1 MPESKC
7 VKHKAH
13 RLSPFC
19 QAISCGCQNSLA
31 AAASPSSPPSPSCL
45 SSRQQRGG
53 QNSSSRSCTTPCSC
67 EKASLC
73 PPCLNSQQ
81 RRRTDHVLLHAAV
94 ERLVS
99 AVISREDSYRSCTSL
114 CSHSTH
120 LSPPPLVS
128 AFSKLWQI
136 TLALRWSSFRPCTL
150 CFPAQLP
157 PL

>member
-73 PPCLNSQQ
+73 PPCLNIQQ
-81 RRRTDHVLLHAAV
+81 RRTELCQIMCFSMQTWRGLSQQLSV
-94 ERLVS
+94 ERTPTDS
-99 AVISREDSYRSCTSL
+99 ALLCAATAPTFLRLPWSR
-114 CSHSTH
+114 HSANSGR
-120 LSPPPLVS
+120 LL
-128 AFSKLWQI
+128 
-136 TLALRWSSFRPCTL
+136 
-150 CFPAQLP
+150 
-157 PL
+157 